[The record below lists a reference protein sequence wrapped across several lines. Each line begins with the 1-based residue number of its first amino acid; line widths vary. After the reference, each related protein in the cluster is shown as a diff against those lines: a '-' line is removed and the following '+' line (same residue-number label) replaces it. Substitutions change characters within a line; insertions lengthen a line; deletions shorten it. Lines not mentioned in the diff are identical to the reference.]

1 MKNNLIRSLAIGAVL
16 LGTGNAL
23 AITTDDTPTAE
34 DLVSIMLGSGITA
47 DNVILT
53 CAGGASGVFGDGEA
67 AVGIAKGIIV
77 SSGNIANVIGPN
89 NNDGISASPG
99 TPGDA
104 DLETLIGEKTNDACV
119 LEFDFQVD
127 SAPGLISASVAFN
140 YVFASDEY
148 NEYVDQFN
156 DVFAFFVN
164 GENIALITIPGTTIP
179 VSIDTVNQTDNSE
192 FYINNDDCQSN
203 PASCPVP
210 DTQMDGLTTVLSTA
224 EVEIVPGQSYH
235 LKLAVAD
242 ALDTDLDSNVF
253 IQASSLKIVSNL
265 PPVAQCQDATI
276 VLDSNGEAVLTP
288 EQVNDG
294 SYDPD
299 PNDSITLSVDPEQ
312 FTCSDIGDHTVTL
325 TVTDGQLDDTCEATV
340 TVEDVVDSDGDG
352 VTNCYDLCPDRLPTD
367 IDIDDNGCGLAQREC
382 PCDAADSST
391 HDEYVRCITRLARA
405 NFSGNKSR
413 QARKDFIISH
423 SDTECGLGTFAP

>member
-53 CAGGASGVFGDGEA
+53 CAGGASGVFGDAEA
-67 AVGIAKGIIV
+67 AVGIAEGIIL

-164 GENIALITIPGTTIP
+164 GENIALIPIPGTTIP
-179 VSIDTVNQTDNSE
+179 VSIDTVNQTDNSD

-242 ALDTDLDSNVF
+242 ALDTALDSNVF

-340 TVEDVVDSDGDG
+340 TVEDADSDEDG
-352 VTNCYDLCPDRLPTD
+352 VSNCDDSCPGTD
-367 IDIDDNGCGLAQREC
+367 SDAYGIDADGCSADQLADGDC
-382 PCDAADSST
+382 PCDGSW
-391 HDEYVRCITRLARA
+391 R
-405 NFSGNKSR
+405 R
-413 QARKDFIISH
+413 QADYARCVTNAARKYFPGNAIDIRQAKKSYINSRI
-423 SDTECGLGTFAP
+423 DQNCTN